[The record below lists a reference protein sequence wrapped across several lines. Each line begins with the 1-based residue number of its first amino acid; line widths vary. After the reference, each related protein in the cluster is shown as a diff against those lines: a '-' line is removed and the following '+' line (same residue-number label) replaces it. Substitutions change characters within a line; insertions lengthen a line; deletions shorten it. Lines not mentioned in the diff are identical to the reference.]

1 MGDDQIAVSGLG
13 SVEPA
18 LPRLPPLLSNSF
30 NQSVVFLSASRKEES
45 TGSQEASVSSKPSL
59 NVRGC
64 CFVHPH
70 VKDDGSLGW
79 RGGRHGRQDR
89 ASIITDGFARLLG
102 EPLKSV
108 ND

>member
-1 MGDDQIAVSGLG
+1 MGDDQMAFSGLG
-13 SVEPA
+13 SVKPA
-18 LPRLPPLLSNSF
+18 SPRFPLSLSNRF
-30 NQSVVFLSASRKEES
+30 NQLFVLSSATRKEES
-45 TGSQEASVSSKPSL
+45 TVTQEASVFSKPSL
-59 NVRGC
+59 NVGGC

-79 RGGRHGRQDR
+79 RGGRHERQDR